1 MNGEER
7 NDQAEG
13 AEYVPP
19 AFRHRAGPAQ
29 GAAPPAPPPL
39 NPISR
44 IEFERV
50 FGGRVLAWIGGLAT
64 LLGVIFLMRSAVDSS
79 WFTEEVR
86 VLMAAFGSL
95 LLLGLGVWLH
105 ERKGLEVA
113 RIAVAIAI
121 PGLYA
126 TTVMA
131 TQAYDLIS
139 PVIGLELAALIGI
152 VGVFIA
158 VRWSSML
165 VASVGILGAL
175 AAPIFTGTEI
185 DGGSIAFVAM
195 ALAASVGVLLWQ
207 RWNWLALGAFAVS
220 APQLIAWI
228 YNSGFISIEGDTSP
242 NEPVLLVLAV
252 LAGFWVL
259 YAAAAFGY
267 ELRSRGEERL
277 PVSSWLLL
285 LSSSVLIVGS
295 GCIVLDGGSDLAFNA
310 WLFGFAAAH
319 FLLGGI
325 AIRFGI
331 HREIGSLLVAGGI
344 GLASF
349 ACANV
354 LDGPSLVA
362 AWSAAS
368 AALAFLATRVDRTS
382 VPTLSD
388 AERLL
393 ITSLGFLGLAIVHML
408 VVEAP
413 PNAIAGGVDDLG
425 AAVVAIA
432 CCAGAAVAAWY
443 WGREVDPDLAM
454 VAGYVGALGFVY
466 LGSVAIIDV
475 IGDNAGG
482 EAREIGQSW
491 MSAFWTAAG
500 LGAVVWGM
508 VRHSAKARLGGLA
521 LLAVAIVK
529 VWTYDLSELEE
540 LARALSFVALGL
552 LLLVGAFAYQRFKP
566 EQEGEPVEEVEEG
579 DPQVFL

>member
-1 MNGEER
+1 MNEEQGH
-7 NDQAEG
+7 DQAEG
-13 AEYVPP
+13 ADYVPP
-19 AFRHRAGPAQ
+19 AFRHRAGAAH
-29 GAAPPAPPPL
+29 GAAPSPQPPL

-105 ERKGLEVA
+105 ERKGRLEVA
-113 RIAVAIAI
+113 RIAVAVAL

-126 TTVMA
+126 TTVVA
-131 TQAYDLIS
+131 TKTYGLIS
-139 PVIGLELAALIGI
+139 PVIGLEAAALVG
-152 VGVFIA
+152 VLGVFIA
-158 VRWSSML
+158 VRWRSVL
-165 VASVGILGAL
+165 VGSVGMLGAL
-175 AAPIFTGTEI
+175 AAPVLVGGKI

-228 YNSGFISIEGDTSP
+228 WNAGFISFEGGT
-242 NEPVLLVLAV
+242 EPSEPTLLVLAV
-252 LAGFWVL
+252 LAGFWLL

-285 LSSSVLIVGS
+285 LSSSALIVGA
-295 GCIVLDGGSDLAFNA
+295 GAIVIGDDSVALDA
-310 WLFGFAAAH
+310 WLFGFAIAH
-319 FLLGGI
+319 LLLGGA

-331 HREIGSLLVAGGI
+331 HREIGSLLIAGGI
-344 GLASF
+344 GLGSF
-349 ACANV
+349 GCANL

-362 AWSAAS
+362 AWAAAS

-388 AERLL
+388 AERLQ
-393 ITSLGFLGLAIVHML
+393 IAALGFLGLATVHML

-413 PNAIAGGVDDLG
+413 PTAIAEGVAHLG
-425 AAVVAIA
+425 SAVVAIA
-432 CCAGAAVAAWY
+432 CCAGAALACWF
-443 WGREVDPDLAM
+443 WGREVEPQIATA
-454 VAGYVGALGFVY
+454 AGYLGALGFVY

-475 IGDNAGG
+475 IGDTAGG
-482 EAREIGQSW
+482 EARQIGQSW
-491 MSAFWTAAG
+491 LSAFWTATG

-508 VRHSAKARLGGLA
+508 VRHSPKARLGGLA
-521 LLAVAIVK
+521 LLMVAIAK

-540 LARALSFVALGL
+540 TARALSFVALGL
-552 LLLVGAFAYQRFKP
+552 LLLAGAFAYQRFKP
-566 EQEGEPVEEVEEG
+566 EEEGEPAEAVEEAE
-579 DPQVFL
+579 PQASL